1 MRNVMVITTEKMLNN
16 SHSLDLIKK
25 KVSFE
30 TLFLGEFD
38 KFISDMKTHEEQYS
52 DADSWLTNKRDEYY
66 LLEKIK
72 MTKEFYKCCKKYR
85 HGMKAEGLFFID
97 AVEISS

>member
-1 MRNVMVITTEKMLNN
+1 MRNVMVINTEKMLNN

-25 KVSFE
+25 KVNFE

-38 KFISDMKTHEEQYS
+38 KFISDMKIHEAQYA
-52 DADSWLTNKRDEYY
+52 DADSWLTNKRNETY
-66 LLEKIK
+66 LVEKMK
-72 MTKEFYKCCKKYR
+72 LTNEFYKCCKKYR
-85 HGMKAEGLFFID
+85 HGMKAEGLFLID